1 MLHFYVFLYKI
12 YYINNM
18 KALQD
23 YINEDNIEQTA
34 LSSQITDICGL
45 HDYNTIYA
53 INNWIT
59 KNSVTNVSAY
69 SESKNKQF
77 IDDSHMLSLINFSDS
92 LTTQMAH
99 DYDLNTNPQEL
110 CNNIFAIPDMLKV
123 NKPNNVIIYIKANRG
138 I

>member
-18 KALQD
+18 RALQD

-45 HDYNTIYA
+45 HDDNTIYA

-77 IDDSHMLSLINFSDS
+77 IEDYHMLCY
-92 LTTQMAH
+92 H
-99 DYDLNTNPQEL
+99 
-110 CNNIFAIPDMLKV
+110 
-123 NKPNNVIIYIKANRG
+123 
-138 I
+138 

>member
-45 HDYNTIYA
+45 QM
-53 INNWIT
+53 IT
-59 KNSVTNVSAY
+59 L
-69 SESKNKQF
+69 F
-77 IDDSHMLSLINFSDS
+77 SL
-92 LTTQMAH
+92 
-99 DYDLNTNPQEL
+99 
-110 CNNIFAIPDMLKV
+110 
-123 NKPNNVIIYIKANRG
+123 
-138 I
+138 

>member
-45 HDYNTIYA
+45 HDDNTIYA

-69 SESKNKQF
+69 SESKNKQL

-138 I
+138 V